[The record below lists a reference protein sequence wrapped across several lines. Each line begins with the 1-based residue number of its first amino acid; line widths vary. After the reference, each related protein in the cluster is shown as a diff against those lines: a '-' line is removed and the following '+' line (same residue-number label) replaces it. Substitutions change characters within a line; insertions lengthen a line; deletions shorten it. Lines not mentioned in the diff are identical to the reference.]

1 MPAKIPTSVREEVFQ
16 SYLGGLFRHQIAIKH
31 GVSEATVSNVVAE
44 YRLRY
49 GSELI
54 DQLRALSL
62 AMSRSGLSFSEC
74 AKGHRIEMVLRNM
87 GADEGQFEEFI
98 LKLWELYTKTGLAP
112 NQLVNEINELHYF
125 RECNQSMKRAGVS
138 IPKICADIRMKQNEL
153 KSLETNCD
161 NVRAETSDLLHQKAA
176 IEDEIKFNKELKEK
190 LNVKGLQTNELL
202 DTADLA
208 ALVKKSGY
216 SIREVK
222 ERFVTFSELDRACAI
237 INDKVL
243 KEGIRNDQL
252 KRHNEFLEEKKSKSS
267 QRLRELELLE
277 MKGFGLKEFK
287 MLNYLLD
294 EIAEQTGTSTDS
306 KAAVKAFFDG
316 FNSYFYDYIDLKK
329 KVAELEEKRNVLNVS
344 MNLGQDIVEGLE
356 LLARKGLK
364 KGDLKTIFRFVVQN
378 CIPSAP
384 RTTVTSR
391 TATTTSLSD
400 VKSGQVGKNIANSKD
415 AENLRA
421 NQAGSVDGAE
431 VSAHNDDCYSP
442 ITGNEKYSNEKCSSD
457 PHSEDLKKKTLEYDR
472 YKDME
477 GAADDEEEEF
487 YGKNILDTLAH
498 LQKKYNPFASTS
510 TSSCVPT
517 SNIFETPPNHS
528 RKPKENDLAGH
539 LAVGIQRNQGKVNSG
554 LNSASQAR
562 SESEELNAKKY
573 GATRTNCHRIVEPQ
587 RNPKI
592 SRDRLRKSILSL
604 QRRVEPKLSHKEVY
618 KHPHLAV
625 GTKGIHSKDCQH
637 IVDQR

>member
-16 SYLGGLFRHQIAIKH
+16 SWLGGLFRYQIAMKH

-74 AKGHRIEMVLRNM
+74 AKGHRIEMLLRNM
-87 GADEGQFEEFI
+87 GAGEVQFEEFI
-98 LKLWELYTKTGLAP
+98 PKFWELYSKTGLPP

-125 RECNQSMKRAGVS
+125 RECNQSMNNTGLS
-138 IPKICADIRMKQNEL
+138 IPKICADIKMKQNEL
-153 KSLETNCD
+153 KSLETNCY
-161 NVRAETSDLLHQKAA
+161 NVREETLGLLHQKAA
-176 IEDEIKFNKELKEK
+176 IEDEIKFNKGLKEK
-190 LNVKGLQTNELL
+190 LKAKGLQTNELL
-202 DTADLA
+202 DIADLA
-208 ALVKKSGY
+208 ALVKNSGY

-243 KEGIRNDQL
+243 NEGIRNDQL
-252 KRHNEFLEEKKSKSS
+252 KRDNGFLEELKSKSLLG
-267 QRLRELELLE
+267 LRELELLE
-277 MKGFGLKEFK
+277 TKGFRLKEFK

-306 KAAVKAFFDG
+306 KTTVKLFFDS
-316 FNSYFYDYIDLKK
+316 FKSHFYDYVDLKK
-329 KVAELEEKRNVLNVS
+329 KVAELEEKRNIMSVS
-344 MNLGQDIVEGLE
+344 MDLGQDIVEGLE

-364 KGDLKTIFRFVVQN
+364 KCDLKTIFSFVVQN

-384 RTTVTSR
+384 TTTITSR
-391 TATTTSLSD
+391 TATTTSI
-400 VKSGQVGKNIANSKD
+400 KGEPVGKKIPNSKD
-415 AENLRA
+415 AENLLRA
-421 NQAGSVDGAE
+421 NQAESVDGLEPAE
-431 VSAHNDDCYSP
+431 VSAHDNDCYSP
-442 ITGNEKYSNEKCSSD
+442 VTGNEKYSNEKYSSD

-472 YKDME
+472 YKDMVNPHHLE

-487 YGKNILDTLAH
+487 YGKNVLDTLAH
-498 LQKKYNPFASTS
+498 LQKKYNPSASTS

-517 SNIFETPPNHS
+517 SNIFKTSPNHS
-528 RKPKENDLAGH
+528 WKSKENDLAGH
-539 LAVGIQRNQGKVNSG
+539 LAVGIQGNQGKVNSG
-554 LNSASQAR
+554 LNSVSQTR
-562 SESEELNAKKY
+562 SESEELNARKY
-573 GATRTNCHRIVEPQ
+573 GASRTNCHRIVEPQ

-592 SRDRLRKSILSL
+592 SRERIRKSILSL
-604 QRRVEPKLSHKEVY
+604 QKRLEPKLSHEEVY
-618 KHPHLAV
+618 KHPNLAV
-625 GTKGIHSKDCQH
+625 GT
-637 IVDQR
+637 